1 MFFIFSLGKIGF
13 VFVVN
18 LENNFGF
25 ENIVLDDKFLEKKYI
40 VIFVEKKSLKGNF
53 IIYSQ
58 KFDINNASFFYLSK
72 GLDLSDFYVLENS
85 NFLIGRICT
94 NDKTIVDFENL
105 TFWFSPK
112 DFKSLKFLLNINDFK
127 ISLEDEIKKRV
138 LEVFDLF

>member
-1 MFFIFSLGKIGF
+1 M
-13 VFVVN
+13 VN

>member
-1 MFFIFSLGKIGF
+1 M
-13 VFVVN
+13 VN

-94 NDKTIVDFENL
+94 NDKTIV
-105 TFWFSPK
+105 
-112 DFKSLKFLLNINDFK
+112 
-127 ISLEDEIKKRV
+127 
-138 LEVFDLF
+138 